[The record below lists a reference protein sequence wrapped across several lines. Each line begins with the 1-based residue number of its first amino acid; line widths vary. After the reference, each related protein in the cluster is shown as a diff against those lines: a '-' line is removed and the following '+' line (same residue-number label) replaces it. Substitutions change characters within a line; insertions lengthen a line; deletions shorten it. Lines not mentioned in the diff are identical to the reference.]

1 MAMLRPT
8 SEMKDSGVREIGRI
22 PKEWSSV
29 RIARIIEN
37 SAEGIM
43 VGPFGSSLTGAVVG
57 EKDGKYKVYG
67 QANLIRR
74 DFDYGDK
81 FIDEKKYKELAR
93 YKVIPGDIAISM
105 MGTVGKCRVIP
116 EGIRDGIMDSHLIKA
131 RLSTHMIP
139 KYYEYIYEST
149 AVFDQ
154 IMAKSTGTI
163 MTGINSN
170 IVKSLYVVLPPLSQ
184 QQAIADYLD
193 DRCSKI
199 DEIIADVTTSIEEYK
214 ELKHAV
220 IFEAVTKGLDK
231 NVPMRN
237 TGNLWL
243 PELPVDVPLSRVSRH
258 YTVILGKMLC
268 PNKRDN
274 DDSLEPYYCA
284 ANVHFDGISGALKE
298 MWFNT
303 SEKESYSV
311 HKADMLIVEGGAGAG
326 GAAIV
331 EEEPEQPTFVQNS
344 VMIVRSKDSE
354 DNRYLCY
361 LVQALVKSKY
371 VDFVCNKA
379 TIPHFTKEKV
389 SGIPYPVWN
398 KEKRK
403 EIADYLDE
411 RTSQMDSLI
420 SEKQAL
426 IDDLQTYKKSLIYE
440 VVTGKRRVV

>member
-1 MAMLRPT
+1 MA
-8 SEMKDSGVREIGRI
+8 EMKPSGVQWIGDI
-22 PKEWSSV
+22 PVDWNISV
-29 RIARIIEN
+29 LGRYVKQVKNKNTDLLETNLLSLSYGKVKRKDISANDGLLPASFDGYNIIE
-37 SAEGIM
+37 E
-43 VGPFGSSLTGAVVG
+43 
-57 EKDGKYKVYG
+57 
-67 QANLIRR
+67 
-74 DFDYGDK
+74 
-81 FIDEKKYKELAR
+81 
-93 YKVIPGDIAISM
+93 GDIVLRLTDLQNDHTSLRVGRATERGIITSAYVTIRPEKYISSEYLYYVLHSFDIVKGFYG
-105 MGTVGKCRVIP
+105 MGA
-116 EGIRDGIMDSHLIKA
+116 GIRQGLTYDGVQSLK
-131 RLSTHMIP
+131 IP
-139 KYYEYIYEST
+139 SPAMPE
-149 AVFDQ
+149 
-154 IMAKSTGTI
+154 
-163 MTGINSN
+163 
-170 IVKSLYVVLPPLSQ
+170 

-199 DEIIADVTTSIEEYK
+199 DEIIAEVTASIEEYK
-214 ELKHAV
+214 ELKQAV

-243 PELPVDVPLSRVSRH
+243 PELPVDVPLSRVSLH

-268 PNKRDN
+268 PNKRDD

-344 VMIVRSKDSE
+344 IMIVRSKDSE

-389 SGIPYPVWN
+389 SGR
-398 KEKRK
+398 KKKRNC
-403 EIADYLDE
+403 
-411 RTSQMDSLI
+411 
-420 SEKQAL
+420 
-426 IDDLQTYKKSLIYE
+426 
-440 VVTGKRRVV
+440 